1 MTEIHSFSLTL
12 LPERVKVCIGFPAQK
27 RDCYLLIILRSSRL
41 RRLGAFLRL
50 PGAGEEA
57 MGVKAEGDTRLL
69 GVSVSV
75 TVQMP
80 VVKCINNS

>member
-41 RRLGAFLRL
+41 RRLL
-50 PGAGEEA
+50 GAGQEA
-57 MGVKAEGDTRLL
+57 MGVVWGSKQRVTHDSL
-69 GVSVSV
+69 VSVY
-75 TVQMP
+75 Q
-80 VVKCINNS
+80 

>member
-50 PGAGEEA
+50 LGAGEEA
-57 MGVKAEGDTRLL
+57 MGVVWGSKQRVTHDSL
-69 GVSVSV
+69 VSVY
-75 TVQMP
+75 Q
-80 VVKCINNS
+80 